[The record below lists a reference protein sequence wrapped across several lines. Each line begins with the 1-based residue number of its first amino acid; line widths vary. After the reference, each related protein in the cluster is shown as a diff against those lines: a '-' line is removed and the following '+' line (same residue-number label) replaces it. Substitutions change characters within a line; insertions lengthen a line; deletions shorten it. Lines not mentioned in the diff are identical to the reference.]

1 MNKKQEIVP
10 KLRFPEFEVDYN
22 IKFLRGDS
30 LFEPVVNKN
39 HNSDLPLLAIT
50 QDQGAVPRDQ
60 IDYNVTVTK
69 KSLATYK
76 VVEIGDFIIS
86 LRSFQGGIEYSR
98 FKGICSPAYVVLRKK
113 RDDVLERYYKYYF
126 KLENYIQKLNRNL
139 EGIRDGKMIS
149 YSQFSTIKIPYP
161 SLREQQ
167 KVADCLSSI
176 DKLIDVEGRKLELLK
191 KYKKGLMQKL
201 FPAEG
206 KTLPEWRFP
215 EFQRCGEWISKPLG
229 KISEILMCK
238 RIFANETDITG
249 EVPFYKIGTLG
260 GKPDRFISR
269 STFERYKELYNF
281 PKEGEVLI
289 SCSGT
294 VGRCLQYDGCDAY
307 FQDSNIVWVDNQTL
321 EIDNDLLFHLLSG
334 TNWNRLNSTTITR
347 IYTSDLKELII
358 SFPVNKNEQLK
369 IANCLSSI
377 DSLIEAQSNKFEFYR
392 TQKKGLMQGLFPS
405 FKEAD
410 E

>member
-98 FKGICSPAYVVLRKK
+98 FKGICSPAYIVLRKK

-139 EGIRDGKMIS
+139 EGIREGKMIS

-176 DKLIDVEGRKLELLK
+176 DKLIEAESRKLEILK
-191 KYKKGLMQKL
+191 KYKKGFMQKL
-201 FPAEG
+201 FPVEG

-215 EFQRCGEWISKPLG
+215 EFIGGSEWSLKTLGEICVNYDSLRVPITEKD
-229 KISEILMCK
+229 
-238 RIFANETDITG
+238 RITG
-249 EVPFYKIGTLG
+249 NIPYIGASG
-260 GKPDRFISR
+260 IIDYIHDFI
-269 STFERYKELYNF
+269 FN
-281 PKEGEVLI
+281 
-289 SCSGT
+289 
-294 VGRCLQYDGCDAY
+294 D
-307 FQDSNIVWVDNQTL
+307 
-321 EIDNDLLFHLLSG
+321 DLLCVSEDGANLLARTYPIAFGISG
-334 TNWNRLNSTTITR
+334 KTWVNNHAHVLKFKFKFTQDMVEAYLNMI
-347 IYTSDLKELII
+347 DLKDYLTGMAQPKLNRAKLDTIPI
-358 SFPVNKNEQLK
+358 PVPGFDEQQK
-369 IANCLSSI
+369 IACCLSEI
-377 DSLIEAQSNKFEFYR
+377 DSLINAQADKVENLKKH
-392 TQKKGLMQGLFPS
+392 KKGLMQGLFPS